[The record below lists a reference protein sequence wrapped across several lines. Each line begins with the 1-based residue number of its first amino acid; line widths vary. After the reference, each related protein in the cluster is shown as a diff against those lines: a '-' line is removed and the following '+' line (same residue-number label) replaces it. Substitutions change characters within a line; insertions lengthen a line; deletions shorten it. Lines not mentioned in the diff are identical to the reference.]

1 MRPPRSS
8 QQRSPRPLSGVMRMK
23 TAGLGLAEVLVALA
37 VVGLGLAVALPALGE
52 VRARA
57 ATGAGA
63 RSLAASLN
71 VQRFKS
77 VALGTAHGLLF
88 ERDADGW
95 LWYEVRDGNRN
106 GLKTAEVGNG
116 TDPTLS
122 GPRRLEASTSGVAPG
137 LPPTGPFPEIPP
149 GSGQIDESG
158 DPIRFGNTNLVSFGP
173 LGTASSGRIYV
184 TDGYRELCA
193 VVLYGQTGRVRV
205 WRYDARGRQW
215 QS

>member
-1 MRPPRSS
+1 MRISTTGFS
-8 QQRSPRPLSGVMRMK
+8 
-23 TAGLGLAEVLVALA
+23 LAEVLVALA
-37 VVGLGLAVALPALGE
+37 VVGIGIAVALPALGA

-63 RSLAASLN
+63 RLLAASLHA
-71 VQRFKS
+71 QRFKS
-77 VALGTAHGLLF
+77 VALSTAHGLLF
-88 ERDADGW
+88 ERDEDGW

-106 GLKTAEVGNG
+106 GLRTAEVGTG

-122 GPRRLEASTSGVAPG
+122 GPQRLEMSSGVAPG

-149 GSGQIDESG
+149 GSGQIDERG

-184 TDGYRELCA
+184 TDGRSELCA

-215 QS
+215 QP